1 MPKAKTNPGAA
12 TAVAEPNEEKV
23 DVGQLSKDGKSV
35 TAAAPK
41 NDKKE
46 KADQPAKPFTANLT
60 FTSPLKAFTAALAPL
75 ARATA
80 PAKSTYPIC
89 ANVLLSVKDG
99 QLTLITTNMEMTIV
113 ETMDVQVQPALLAD
127 GSDTGA
133 AGPGPMEV
141 TLPYR
146 LLADLLGAMS
156 GDSVTVAFSEDRA
169 VIQCGGSN
177 SEIMGI
183 PASEFPG
190 VERTAKEL
198 PFCFTAGDFKQ
209 AAKQVEFAASTDES
223 RPVLQGVLVTPAY
236 DSKKEVVGLTLAATD
251 GFRVAV
257 KTIGFSEPPEGAV
270 ANFSTIIPASAMAEV
285 GRLIANPD
293 SFVTFGFK
301 NGKAVFCYEN
311 LVISVLTLD
320 GKFPDVNMILPKAYK
335 THLVVSTAA
344 FFKAMKQAEVMAKN
358 GNNVV
363 RLTLAATTAEMPE
376 NLTLWAQSSESGEI
390 ETRLATTI
398 EGPGLEIA
406 FNVRFTK
413 EALEAVTTPLVA
425 LDAND
430 HKSPARIKGVGDDT
444 HFVVI
449 MPMHLG

>member
-1 MPKAKTNPGAA
+1 MPKAKTISGAA

-23 DVGQLSKDGKSV
+23 DVGQLSKDGKTV
-35 TAAAPK
+35 TAAPK
-41 NDKKE
+41 NNKKE
-46 KADQPAKPFTANLT
+46 KADPPVKPFTANLT
-60 FTSPLKAFTAALAPL
+60 FTSLLKAFTSALAPL

-80 PAKSTYPIC
+80 PAKSMHPIC
-89 ANVLLSVKDG
+89 ANVLLSVRDG
-99 QLTLITTNMEMTIV
+99 QLTLVTTNLEMTIV
-113 ETMDVQVQPALLAD
+113 ETMEVQVQTALLA
-127 GSDTGA
+127 SDSETGA
-133 AGPGPMEV
+133 ASAGPMEV

-169 VIQCGGSN
+169 VIQCGGSS
-177 SEIMGI
+177 SEIIGI
-183 PASEFPG
+183 PARDFPG
-190 VERTAKEL
+190 VERTAKDL

-209 AAKQVEFAASTDES
+209 ATRQVEFAASTDES
-223 RPVLQGVLVTPAY
+223 RPVLKGVLVTPAY
-236 DSKKEVVGLTLAATD
+236 DSKKEVVGLMLAATD

-257 KTIGFSEPPEGAV
+257 KTIGFSEPPEDPV
-270 ANFSTIIPASAMAEV
+270 ANFSTIIPASALAEV
-285 GRLIANPD
+285 GRLITNPD

-311 LVISVLTLD
+311 LAISVLTLD

-344 FFKAMKQAEVMAKN
+344 LFKAMKQAEVMAKN

-363 RLTLAATTAEMPE
+363 RLTLDASKAETPE
-376 NLTLWAQSSESGEI
+376 NLTLWAQSTESGEI
-390 ETRLATTI
+390 ETRLAATM

-413 EALEAVTTPLVA
+413 EALEAVTTPLAA

-430 HKSPARIKGVGDDT
+430 RKSPARIKGVGDDT

>member
-1 MPKAKTNPGAA
+1 MPKAKTAPGAA
-12 TAVAEPNEEKV
+12 AAVVEPEEEKA
-23 DVGQLSKDGKSV
+23 DVGQLSKDGKSPAV
-35 TAAAPK
+35 AAPK
-41 NDKKE
+41 TSKNE
-46 KADQPAKPFTANLT
+46 KADQPAKPFKAILT

-99 QLTLITTNMEMTIV
+99 RLTLITTNMEMTIV
-113 ETMDVQVQPALLAD
+113 ETIEVQVQPALMVN
-127 GSDTGA
+127 GPTDTG
-133 AGPGPMEV
+133 PVEV

-146 LLADLLGAMS
+146 LLADLLGTMS
-156 GDSVTVAFSEDRA
+156 GDSVTIAFSEDRA
-169 VIQCGGSN
+169 VIQCGGSH

-183 PASEFPG
+183 PAREFPS
-190 VERTAKEL
+190 VERTAKDL

-209 AAKQVEFAASTDES
+209 ATRQVEFAASTDES

-257 KTIGFSEPPEGAV
+257 KTIGFSEPPEGPV
-270 ANFSTIIPASAMAEV
+270 ANFSTIIPAGAMAEV

-301 NGKAVFCYEN
+301 NGKAVFSYEN

-335 THLVVSTAA
+335 THMVVSTSAL
-344 FFKAMKQAEVMAKN
+344 FKAMKQAEVMAKN

-363 RLTLAATTAEMPE
+363 RLTLNTTQDETPE
-376 NLTLWAQSSESGEI
+376 NLTLWAQSTESGEI
-390 ETRLATTI
+390 ETKLATTI
-398 EGPGLEIA
+398 EGPGMEIA
-406 FNVRFTK
+406 FNVRFSK

-425 LDAND
+425 LDTND